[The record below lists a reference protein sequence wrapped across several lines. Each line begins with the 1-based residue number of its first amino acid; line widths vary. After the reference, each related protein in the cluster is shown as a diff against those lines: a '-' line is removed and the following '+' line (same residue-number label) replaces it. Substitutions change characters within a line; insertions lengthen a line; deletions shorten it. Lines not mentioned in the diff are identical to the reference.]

1 MKVKFSELI
10 STFCEMVDEAKK
22 DYEWN
27 TEEVKRLEK
36 LTQDYLHKLELEPLT
51 YSERAKLATQM
62 KECRILRRKSKD
74 TVEVLSPFVDLIES
88 ERGVQMMNFM
98 REVLGQT
105 RKIERAMEIRE
116 YRYRVLQDPSIVT

>member
-1 MKVKFSELI
+1 
-10 STFCEMVDEAKK
+10 MVDEAKK